1 MSIEPSLTEGLLHL
15 YYLISMEI
23 FANKVLMASLI
34 AWAVAQLLKVIVT
47 LAHEKRLDLRLV
59 VASGGMPSS
68 HSALVSA
75 LATAVALVSGL
86 ESVAFA
92 IAMMLALVVMYD
104 SAGVR
109 QSVGQQAVVLNRIIE
124 ELRFRRPLAELERD
138 LRELIGHTS
147 FQVIIGCAT
156 GILVAWLWVT
166 LSPA

>member
-1 MSIEPSLTEGLLHL
+1 MDIITNKE
-15 YYLISMEI
+15 LI
-23 FANKVLMASLI
+23 APVI
-34 AWAVAQLLKVIVT
+34 AWAAAQLLKVILT
-47 LAHEKRLDLRLV
+47 LARERRLDLHLL

-75 LATAVALVSGL
+75 LAIAVGMVSGWG
-86 ESVAFA
+86 SAAFA
-92 IAMMLALVVMYD
+92 IAAVLAMVVMYD

-147 FQVIIGCAT
+147 FQVIAGGVV
-156 GILVAWLWVT
+156 GIVVAWLWI
-166 LSPA
+166 SFIPG

>member
-1 MSIEPSLTEGLLHL
+1 VPGLSLTDGLRTAIILTSVDIFTNKA
-15 YYLISMEI
+15 LI
-23 FANKVLMASLI
+23 ASLL
-34 AWAVAQLLKVIVT
+34 AWAVAQLLKVMVT
-47 LAHEKRLDLRLV
+47 LAREKRLDLHLL

-75 LATAVALVSGL
+75 LAAAVAMVSGL
-86 ESVAFA
+86 GSAAFA
-92 IAMMLALVVMYD
+92 IATILALVVIYD

-124 ELRFRRPLAELERD
+124 ELRFRRPIAELERD

-147 FQVIIGCAT
+147 FQVIVGSIS

-166 LSPA
+166 LSPG